1 MYNNIKFIKKEIMSS
16 VCNDYPYKY
25 GPACS
30 KESKIPAW
38 MEEKNRQWSNFND
51 MSPFFSLPAPSN
63 TGKYRKVTIQA
74 IMLSPPDKTV
84 SLELDPQSVNLKK
97 SESNSVTIYKYEA
110 TLIDS
115 SSNYSITASA
125 TLSPEKRSFEINLS
139 DLSIEGIGAWGWLP
153 EWFSEILSIN
163 SSDDFTP
170 EEALRLLDGVVPVK
184 SLALLIN
191 GYIFK

>member
-1 MYNNIKFIKKEIMSS
+1 MEIMSS

-30 KESKIPAW
+30 KESKIQAW
-38 MEEKNRQWSNFND
+38 MEEKNRQWPNFND

-110 TLIDS
+110 TLINLS
-115 SSNYSITASA
+115 STYSITARA
-125 TLSPEKRSFEINLS
+125 TLSPEKRNF
-139 DLSIEGIGAWGWLP
+139 DLSIQCIGGAMDLLP
-153 EWFSEILSIN
+153 IWISKILSIN
-163 SSDDFTP
+163 SSDDFTR
-170 EEALRLLDGVVPVK
+170 EEALRLLGDVVPVK

-191 GYIFK
+191 GYIFG